1 MHTLYDVLHIAATAS
16 NADIKAA
23 YRRLA
28 MQWHPDRNRENV
40 AEAVVRFQEV
50 NSAYAVL
57 SDDQRR
63 AQYDES
69 IQGATETSDSA
80 QNAWDEML
88 SFAATLAYAGHNRD
102 VILGALLAHGCPAD
116 IAQTVADAS
125 VHAAQP
131 RDDASK
137 VPKSGDRTQKRQR
150 AAKPLFAAALG
161 CLVVFAIGYV
171 AVSGHNESPN
181 NSGVSPASSVASL
194 ASATASAAT
203 LVQGASVTSSATPA
217 PVGPIRSQLPDYDDA
232 AKSGTLQFASFPS
245 AQMFNVYRTLA
256 GTRFDVHVLGRQ
268 VLVKKPRKWI
278 YFFSVAPQSW
288 AQADCADCKP
298 VIAGMVVRETPK
310 ATPGYDVVLPI
321 TPIAVAGDKGTYD
334 FAHRAPR
341 INTIGKGVKGLVLT
355 DVQRQQSGDVVV
367 TDIYAAIIP
376 DDATSVAA
384 LRPQGFPLLGTFPRH
399 IDGSQEE
406 SCRAYAAMHPNSG
419 SCFEL
424 TTDVDFVDVGAEGL
438 YPAKVHAYGTQP
450 ASAVGFAP
458 TTFDDTYMYIA
469 STDGKFAKVGV
480 VPKPVVVQGQLAPTV
495 VPQDTVVPL
504 AGGGTF
510 AVAPSATQ

>member
-1 MHTLYDVLHIAATAS
+1 MRTLYDVLGIAATAS

-28 MQWHPDRNRENV
+28 MLWHPDRNRENV
-40 AEAVVRFQEV
+40 AEAVTKFQEL

-69 IQGATETSDSA
+69 IQGAAQTGDST
-80 QNAWDEML
+80 QTAWDDML
-88 SFAATLAYAGHNRD
+88 TFAATLANAGHNRD
-102 VILGALLAHGCPAD
+102 VIVGALLAHGCPAD

-131 RDDASK
+131 PVETSQAPHSDVAA
-137 VPKSGDRTQKRQR
+137 QKGQR
-150 AAKPLFAAALG
+150 GSRRFFAVALG
-161 CLVVFAIGYV
+161 CLVVFAIGHV
-171 AVSGHNESPN
+171 AVSSHNKSPSN
-181 NSGVSPASSVASL
+181 TGISPAISASSL
-194 ASATASAAT
+194 ASALGSSVAVA
-203 LVQGASVTSSATPA
+203 QGASVTLSATPA

-232 AKSGTLQFASFPS
+232 TKSGTLQFVSFPA
-245 AQMFNVYRTLA
+245 AQMFNTYRTFA
-256 GTRFDVHVLGRQ
+256 GTKFDVHVLGRQ
-268 VLVKKPRKWI
+268 VLVKKPRTWI
-278 YFFSVAPQSW
+278 YFFAATPQSW
-288 AQADCADCKP
+288 TQPGCVDCKP

-310 ATPGYDVVLPI
+310 VAPGYDVVLPI
-321 TPIAVAGDKGTYD
+321 TPIAVAGEKGTYD
-334 FAHRAPR
+334 IAHRAPR

-355 DVQRQQSGDVVV
+355 DVQRQQSGDVIV

-376 DDATSVAA
+376 DDAASIAA
-384 LRPQGFPLLGTFPRH
+384 LRPQGFPLLGTLPRH

-424 TTDVDFVDVGAEGL
+424 TTDVDFVDVGTEGL
-438 YPAKVHAYGTQP
+438 YPAKVRAYGTQP
-450 ASAVGFAP
+450 ASAVGSTP

-469 STDGKFAKVGV
+469 STDGKFAKVGL
-480 VPKPVVVQGQLAPTV
+480 VPKPVVVPGQLAPTV

-510 AVAPSATQ
+510 AAAPSANQ